1 MQLSNYLSLL
11 SSRHPLQPTLNCAGY
26 SAKILQ
32 PIDISTMR
40 AKINDGR
47 YESLNG
53 LVRDLELMCENA
65 QGKSA
70 TTPMI

>member
-1 MQLSNYLSLL
+1 M
-11 SSRHPLQPTLNCAGY
+11 
-26 SAKILQ
+26 
-32 PIDISTMR
+32 DISTVR
-40 AKINDGR
+40 AKINDGG

-70 TTPMI
+70 TNPMISVS